1 MRERRGSSAVCDR
14 LTSMSA
20 AQSSELDQV
29 ASAVLDGKHAD
40 ARRVLTDGI
49 ERARTAEDRALQAR
63 LLARLA
69 MLELRSGEYSAAD
82 AHAIQSAQLHA
93 SVGDVPGQ
101 VASLTYAVL
110 ACAQMRRYDDAYAAA
125 FAAHD
130 VVQFDGSPEARLMAT
145 RALGAAHAAAG
156 SYEDGLQLFAR
167 MIDMARD
174 AGLASWERM
183 ARTDWLVTNLGWL
196 TDPAALHASAPD
208 REHLTMLQSWAEN
221 LLNQAT
227 EHTPELQLRER
238 ANHYAVLA
246 QIHVALGNAGQARA
260 AIDAVL
266 RDAARL
272 AWSHG
277 LAEGAVLDADVM
289 LLEGNP
295 ARGVERA
302 REAIEL
308 ARQLD
313 LLVVEGKAHDTLARC
328 AEGAGDHETA
338 LRALRRH
345 MQVTREILRLRSEN
359 RVRIERWRESLKQR
373 EQMDSLSAE
382 ASSFRELSLQD
393 PLTGLANRRALEP
406 LLQDAL
412 ASLREGGRPFAFAL
426 LDIDQFK
433 RVNDSH
439 SHMVGDAVLRKLGEL
454 LRHSLRSSDFAAR
467 IGGDELVVLFG
478 DTSPEEARAACDR
491 IQQAVATHDWSSLSA
506 GLEVTVSIG
515 VAAAQSD
522 DSVETLMRRADRLMY
537 GQKPPEPVAQV
548 AGRN

>member
-1 MRERRGSSAVCDR
+1 
-14 LTSMSA
+14 MSA
-20 AQSSELDQV
+20 SPSSELEQV

-40 ARRVLTDGI
+40 ARRVLTEAI
-49 ERARTAEDRALQAR
+49 ERARAAEDRALHAR

-69 MLELRSGEYSAAD
+69 VLELRSGEYSAAD
-82 AHAIQSAQLHA
+82 AHAIQSAQLYGA
-93 SVGDVPGQ
+93 VGDVPGQ

-110 ACAQMRRYDDAYAAA
+110 ACSQMRRYDDAYAAA

-130 VVQFDGSPEARLMAT
+130 VVQSDGRPEARLMAT

-208 REHLTMLQSWAEN
+208 REHLAMLQSWAEN
-221 LLNQAT
+221 LLQPAT
-227 EHTPELQLRER
+227 ESTPELQLRER

-246 QIHVALGNAGQARA
+246 QIHVALGNTTQARA

-266 RDAARL
+266 RDAAQL

-277 LAEGAVLDADVM
+277 LAEGAVVDADVM
-289 LLEGNP
+289 LLEGDP
-295 ARGVERA
+295 AMGVERA

-313 LLVVEGKAHDTLARC
+313 LLVVEGKAHDVLARC
-328 AEGAGDHETA
+328 AEAVGDHETA

-359 RVRIERWRESLKQR
+359 RVRVERWRESLKQR
-373 EQMDSLSAE
+373 EQMDTLSAE
-382 ASSFRELSLQD
+382 ASSFRELSLLD

-406 LLQDAL
+406 LLHDAL
-412 ASLREGGRPFAFAL
+412 VDMRDGGRPIAIAL

-433 RVNDSH
+433 RVNDRH
-439 SHMVGDAVLRKLGEL
+439 SHMVGDAVLKKLGEL

-478 DTSPEEARAACDR
+478 DASPEEARAACDR
-491 IQQAVATHDWSSLSA
+491 IQQAVSAYDWTGLSA
-506 GLEVTVSIG
+506 GLEVTLSIG
-515 VAAAQSD
+515 VAAAQAD

-537 GQKPPEPVAQV
+537 GQKPQEPT
-548 AGRN
+548 AGGTGTN